1 MKRLLP
7 FMGMLLLGMAVACGR
22 SAPAT
27 PESLAIQPSP
37 TLRAVVAPATTQ
49 PGPTTEAVE
58 AGAQPTPSPSSLPT
72 VVARVNGQDIPLADF
87 QRQLADTQAYL
98 LSQNLIDP
106 NTAEGQEALKALRQ
120 QVLEQLI
127 DQVLI
132 AQAAERMGITV
143 TDEELEASIE
153 AIKKDLGS
161 EEAFQQS
168 LAANNLTEEQFRAL
182 QRQQLISR
190 KLIDTVTA
198 DVPEEAEQVRA
209 RHILVDSRE
218 QAEEILKQLEQ
229 GADFAELARK
239 YSLDETSR
247 ENGGDLGFFPRG
259 VVLPEFEAV
268 AFALEP
274 GERSGVVETPYGFHI
289 IEVLEREV
297 RPVPPEMLEGLRQQ
311 RVLDWLEEER
321 AKAEILKFI
330 EE

>member
-7 FMGMLLLGMAVACGR
+7 VIGLLPLVMAVACGR
-22 SAPAT
+22 SEPAT
-27 PESLAIQPSP
+27 PASSMAQPSP
-37 TLRAVVAPATTQ
+37 TLRAVAAEVTPQ
-49 PGPTTEAVE
+49 PSPTTEVTE
-58 AGAQPTPSPSSLPT
+58 AGPQPTLTPPSLPT

-106 NTAEGQEALKALRQ
+106 NTPEGQEALKALRQ

-127 DQVLI
+127 DQALI

-153 AIKKDLGS
+153 AIKQDLGS

-168 LAANNLTEEQFRAL
+168 LAVNNLTEEQFREL

-190 KLIDTVTA
+190 ELIDTITA
-198 DVPEEAEQVRA
+198 DVPEEAEQVHA

-218 QAEEILKQLEQ
+218 KAEEILKQLEQ
-229 GADFAELARK
+229 GADFAELAKK

-247 ENGGDLGFFPRG
+247 EKGGDLGFFPRG
-259 VVLPEFEAV
+259 VVLPEFEAI
-268 AFALEP
+268 AFSLEP
-274 GERSGVVETPYGFHI
+274 GQRSGVVETSYGFHI
-289 IEVLEREV
+289 IEVLAREV
-297 RPVPPEMLEGLRQQ
+297 RPIPPDVLEGLRQQ
-311 RVLDWLEEER
+311 KVLDWLEEER
-321 AKAEILKFI
+321 AKADIQRFI
-330 EE
+330 GE

>member
-1 MKRLLP
+1 MKRLFLVIG
-7 FMGMLLLGMAVACGR
+7 FSFLMTLVACGR
-22 SAPAT
+22 SEPSTSETLAT
-27 PESLAIQPSP
+27 EPSP
-37 TLRAVVAPATTQ
+37 TLRAGAAPVT
-49 PGPTTEAVE
+49 PEPSLTTESSEMGPQSTTA
-58 AGAQPTPSPSSLPT
+58 PTGLPP

-106 NTAEGQEALKALRQ
+106 NTEEGKEALKALRQ
-120 QVLEQLI
+120 QVLDQLI

-132 AQAAERMGITV
+132 VQAAQRMGITV

-190 KLIDTVTA
+190 KLIDTITA
-198 DVPEEAEQVRA
+198 DVPEEAEQVHA

-218 QAEEILKQLEQ
+218 KAEEILKQLEQ
-229 GADFAELARK
+229 GADFSELAKK

-268 AFALEP
+268 VFSLEP
-274 GERSGVVETPYGFHI
+274 GQRSGVVETSYGFHI
-289 IEVLEREV
+289 IEVLERET
-297 RPVPPEMLEGLRQQ
+297 RPIPPEMLEGLRQQ
-311 RVLDWLEEER
+311 RVLDWLEAER
-321 AKAEILKFI
+321 AKADIQKFI
-330 EE
+330 GE